1 MLSNINVCPSD
12 ATNQAIIIKNSG
24 LADWN
29 NADRELCINEI
40 SVNGNI
46 MMGVDPCRFSLDS
59 CWTLR
64 KKRYKAVTGAALSVS
79 KAKRSIFI
87 HYLLLNDAC

>member
-46 MMGVDPCRFSLDS
+46 MMGVDPCRFSHHS

-64 KKRYKAVTGAALSVS
+64 KKGTKLSQVQHCQFQKLKGQS
-79 KAKRSIFI
+79 LYIIYS
-87 HYLLLNDAC
+87 